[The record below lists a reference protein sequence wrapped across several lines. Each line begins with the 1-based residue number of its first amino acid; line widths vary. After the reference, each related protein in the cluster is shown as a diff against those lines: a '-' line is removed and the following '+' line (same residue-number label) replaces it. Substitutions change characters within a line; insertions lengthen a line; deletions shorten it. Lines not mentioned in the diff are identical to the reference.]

1 MTASKKYA
9 SPSTPGTPHDLP
21 NFIVEAML
29 INRHGALPERGW
41 RKGGPFAK
49 DWGRLLT
56 KVRRVKTLGVSIEQ
70 LAWFVQF
77 YKVTDLD
84 YKEFGLLRWKIKSYF
99 KWVNIDQFVAHYQA
113 LHTTLVG
120 EKSHY
125 VEETAG
131 YKMKSGS
138 SNRRKTLS
146 DILQEL
152 ENGDD
157 GNDG

>member
-1 MTASKKYA
+1 MITSKKYS
-9 SPSTPGTPHDLP
+9 SPSTPEVAHDLA

-29 INRHGALPERGW
+29 INRHGALPEGGW

-49 DWGRLLT
+49 DWGKLLT
-56 KVRRVKTLGVSIEQ
+56 KVRRVKTLDVSLEQ
-70 LAWFVQF
+70 LAWFIQF

-84 YKEFGLLRWKIKSYF
+84 YQEFGLLRWKIKNYF
-99 KWVNIDQFVAHYQA
+99 KLVNVDKFVAHYQA
-113 LHTTLVG
+113 LHSTLVR
-120 EKSHY
+120 ESSNY
-125 VEETAG
+125 VEETTG

-152 ENGDD
+152 ENGDS
-157 GNDG
+157 GND